1 MRCPRHRMTVPK
13 KWWLSS
19 SWALKGRH
27 RATPVE
33 VAASLAPK
41 EVASPASLVKTHR
54 HDADSCDDAASEKMK
69 RRRRIAA
76 EVEISSL
83 PLNEE
88 EEWREEEVKWKK
100 T

>member
-1 MRCPRHRMTVPK
+1 M
-13 KWWLSS
+13 
-19 SWALKGRH
+19 
-27 RATPVE
+27 
-33 VAASLAPK
+33 APK

-54 HDADSCDDAASEKMK
+54 HDADSCDDAALEKMK

-88 EEWREEEVKWKK
+88 EEWREEEVKWKRIWTK
-100 T
+100 C